1 MKRKVLILGG
11 GGFIGSAI
19 AKILS
24 SRGNYE
30 ITVADIFIR
39 SQDDDEFLAFIKSTG
54 IKLIK
59 GDFTNPSMFKSLDKD
74 YDDF

>member
-39 SQDDDEFLAFIKSTG
+39 SQDDDEFLAFIKYCR
-54 IKLIK
+54 L
-59 GDFTNPSMFKSLDKD
+59 
-74 YDDF
+74 